1 MSTTTLV
8 IDDDE
13 RISNNETSPL
23 ITHIQGAA
31 PLASRYSRRHS
42 VSWVN
47 FFNIKEKQNKSNF
60 LRTSRVVG
68 VKLIE

>member
-8 IDDDE
+8 IHDDDG
-13 RISNNETSPL
+13 ISNNETSPL

-31 PLASRYSRRHS
+31 SLASRDARRHS

-47 FFNIKEKQNKSNF
+47 FFNIKEKQNKFNF
-60 LRTSRVVG
+60 LRTFRVVG